1 MHPGIFGERRDRTA
15 LFFRIKFYNL
25 PVNPVICVIDGKASC
40 IFAQTAQP
48 FRFSTQLIKFAAQP
62 CSCQVFFL
70 NDNRGMFW
78 RFWALAD
85 ENVERVIMRDA
96 DSRLTLREKAAV
108 DEWERSDLAGHIMR
122 DHPYHGMPVMGGM
135 WGCKGGIFQD
145 IKTQIEGFA
154 PTDAHNQDQLFLE
167 KIIYPRLIAVGCCV
181 HDPFFRYESTA
192 RPFPMPRQN
201 YAFVGEAIGCNGER
215 ENHWQI
221 LREYEESPLRRLRF
235 ACKRQVLALR
245 LRLFGRI
252 G

>member
-1 MHPGIFGERRDRTA
+1 MKKIITYSLWGNNPKYTEGAVANALQASEIYPGWTTR
-15 LFFRIKFYNL
+15 FYCGDSVPETITECL
-25 PVNPVICVIDGKASC
+25 QLAGAEVICIPGV
-40 IFAQTAQP
+40 
-48 FRFSTQLIKFAAQP
+48 
-62 CSCQVFFL
+62 

-85 ENVERVIMRDA
+85 MGVERVIMRDT
-96 DSRLTLREKAAV
+96 DSRLTFREKAAV
-108 DEWERSDLAGHIMR
+108 DEWENSGLAGHIMR

-145 IKTQIEGFA
+145 IKAQVDSFA
-154 PTDAHNQDQLFLE
+154 PTSAHNQDQLFLE
-167 KIIYPRLIAVGCCV
+167 KVIYPRLIAAGCCI

-192 RPFPMPRQN
+192 RPFPTPRKN
-201 YAFVGEAIGCNGER
+201 YAFVGEAIGSDGQR

-221 LREYEESPLRRLRF
+221 LREYEDDPLRRLRF

-245 LRLFGRI
+245 LRIWGRI

>member
-1 MHPGIFGERRDRTA
+1 MKKLITYSLWGNNPKYTEGAVINAQQAREIYPGWITR
-15 LFFRIKFYNL
+15 FYCGDSVPESIAGRL
-25 PVNPVICVIDGKASC
+25 QSAGAEVVWVRG
-40 IFAQTAQP
+40 
-48 FRFSTQLIKFAAQP
+48 
-62 CSCQVFFL
+62 L

-122 DHPYHGMPVMGGM
+122 DHLYHSMPVMGGM

-167 KIIYPRLIAVGCCV
+167 KIIYPRLTAVGCCV